1 MTTTNPRDF
10 RVINHNEAQKKATS
24 LKPKTLA
31 EKQKRQTRLS
41 IDARLERRQL
51 KQELALTDEEW
62 DNL

>member
-10 RVINHNEAQKKATS
+10 RVINNNEAQKKATS
-24 LKPKTLA
+24 IKPKTLT

-41 IDARLERRQL
+41 IDERLERRQL
-51 KQELALTDEEW
+51 KQELGLTDEEI

>member
-10 RVINHNEAQKKATS
+10 RVTNNNEAKRKTTAPKT
-24 LKPKTLA
+24 KTLA

-41 IDARLERRQL
+41 IDERLERRQL
-51 KQELALTDEEW
+51 KQELGLTDEEI